1 MNLSVLIEM
10 IEAQVSAAAF
20 VRQALT
26 ILLLTVYGYVLV
38 SALCSAWSF
47 RRRILF
53 SYPAGLSAFSIIAF
67 LLVIL
72 KIPYGTAT
80 VVVAA
85 LAVLF
90 VLLVTLFFTAYQK
103 DLRRFSI
110 LWECRLIEALV
121 AIVLVDF
128 SILLSCSGLLKVAIS
143 NDSMFNYTFYP
154 DMIVH
159 YGGLRSNFNTFLTDV
174 GPGSAMIGT
183 LPFLFGFQEMFGLQ
197 HMLNLDFLAIFYVA
211 LYEKCNIGK
220 KWIKVAV
227 PLLGVAL
234 LSFTTP
240 YLLIS
245 KWILANDY
253 FAVYMFFCV
262 HLAEAGSTESA
273 TDEEKSAALNLLYL
287 FLAVL
292 SLLRIEGGVYVILFV
307 ILSSVRKISRRQLVC
322 GMLLPAMFLQTLYA
336 FRIFVTMEIIA
347 PYRFLTEEKVLLM
360 FAAMVLALVYLLLI
374 RDRFLTGM
382 QKHFGLWILVGLL
395 GINLLLC
402 IREPTA
408 YLENMNAFVRN
419 ILHEGGW
426 GIFPATVAVLYL
438 LSVNKAFRFHFYDL
452 MAFAYFFYALAVSFM
467 REGGL
472 QTGPGDSGN
481 RVLLQAVPLLLFA
494 ALIHI
499 IKALSGGGEIAEE
512 KK

>member
-1 MNLSVLIEM
+1 MSLSVLIAQ

-26 ILLLTVYGYVLV
+26 ILLLTVYGYVLI

-53 SYPAGLSAFSIIAF
+53 SYPAGLSAFVFTAF
-67 LLVIL
+67 LLVVC
-72 KIPYGTAT
+72 KIPYHTAT
-80 VVVAA
+80 VVTAD
-85 LAVLF
+85 LAVLIL
-90 VLLVTLFFTAYQK
+90 VLVVVFLTKYQR
-103 DLRRFSI
+103 DVRRFAI
-110 LWECRLIEALV
+110 LWDCRPLEAL
-121 AIVLVDF
+121 ASIVLID
-128 SILLSCSGLLKVAIS
+128 SAILLSCSGILTVALS

-154 DMIVH
+154 NMIVH

-183 LPFLFGFQEMFGLQ
+183 LPYLFGFREIFGLQ
-197 HMLNLDFLAIFYVA
+197 HMLNLDFLAIFGVA
-211 LYEKCNIGK
+211 LYEKCGMEK
-220 KWIKVAV
+220 KRVKVLLSV
-227 PLLGVAL
+227 LGVLL
-234 LSFTTP
+234 LSCATP

-253 FAVYMFFCV
+253 FAVFMFLCV
-262 HLAEAGSTESA
+262 YLADFGSESGIGEEER
-273 TDEEKSAALNLLYL
+273 TDAIRLLCL

-292 SLLRIEGGVYVILFV
+292 SLLRIEGGVYVVLFV
-307 ILSSVRKISRRQLVC
+307 ITSSVRKIGRKQLAF

-336 FRIFVTMEIIA
+336 FRIFVTMDIIA
-347 PYRFLTEEKVLLM
+347 PYRFLTEEKVILM
-360 FAAMVLALVYLLLI
+360 LIGMAAALVYLLVI
-374 RDRFLTGM
+374 RDRFFTGM
-382 QKHFGLWILVGLL
+382 QKHFGLWIIVGLVA
-395 GINLLLC
+395 INLFLC
-402 IREPTA
+402 VKEPAA
-408 YLENMNAFVRN
+408 YLENMNAFVQN

-438 LSVNKAFRFHFYDL
+438 LSLNKAFRFHFWDL

-494 ALIHI
+494 ALIHVVQAI
-499 IKALSGGGEIAEE
+499 SGGKTEE
-512 KK
+512 QKK